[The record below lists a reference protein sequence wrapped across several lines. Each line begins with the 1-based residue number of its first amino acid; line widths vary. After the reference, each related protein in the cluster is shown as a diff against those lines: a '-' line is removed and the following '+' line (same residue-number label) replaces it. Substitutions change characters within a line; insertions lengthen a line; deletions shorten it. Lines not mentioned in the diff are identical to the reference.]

1 MSVCD
6 DADDRSHLPSIPRLW
21 LELETVLGFLV
32 LGLGPGACPGWYFFF
47 GGGGECSG
55 SGADVRGG
63 EMSYIRDR
71 RGVLH
76 LLTVL
81 LY

>member
-32 LGLGPGACPGWYFFF
+32 LGLGPGACPGWYFFL
-47 GGGGECSG
+47 GGGAES
-55 SGADVRGG
+55 AVVRGQ
-63 EMSYIRDR
+63 MSEEGKCRTFEIDAACCIC
-71 RGVLH
+71 
-76 LLTVL
+76 
-81 LY
+81 